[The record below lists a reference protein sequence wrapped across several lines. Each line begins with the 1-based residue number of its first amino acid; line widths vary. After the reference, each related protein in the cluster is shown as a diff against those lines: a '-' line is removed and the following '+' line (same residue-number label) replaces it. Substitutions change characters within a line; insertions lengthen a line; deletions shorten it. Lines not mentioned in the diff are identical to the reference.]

1 MEATLSR
8 DDGPEVDD
16 IGVVGMTCAAC
27 VGRIERAVAALPGV
41 RAVTVDLAGQ
51 RATVTHEAGK
61 APRPVIEAAIRKAG
75 YEIASLADLEN
86 VERRADGA
94 RRRDLW
100 IAVGLTVPLLVL
112 GMSHDR
118 IMPGLPGAL
127 AQLVLA
133 LAVLGGPGRGYFQRA
148 FKAARNGTSDMSTLV
163 ALGAAASFAYSTVAV
178 LTQGAHAAHTMGL
191 YFETAGAIVTFS
203 IFGKV
208 LEARASRR
216 LGDAVKALSL
226 LRPRTA
232 QRLLGESEVTTPTE
246 SLVAGDVVRVR
257 PGERIPVDGTVGEG
271 TSSADESML
280 TGESLP
286 VEKNPGSDVF
296 AGTLNGHGALSVR
309 VARAVGETALDHVVE
324 AVARAQ
330 SSRAPIARTADRL
343 SRVFV
348 PAILVLSVATFLL
361 WMWLDP
367 TGSGFSTALQ
377 RWVAVLVIACPCALG
392 LATPAAIRVATGRAA
407 ELGILVKG
415 GDALEAASKVDLVLF
430 DKTGTLTL
438 GKPSLTAVIAGPG
451 EEAELLAVAAS
462 LEVKS
467 EHPVGR
473 AILQGARA
481 RGARSAHVDA
491 FYTEP
496 GGGVG
501 ATMSGEPVRIG
512 TAPWLARHGL
522 DTDAFEAAADAQS
535 SLGHTVSFVAK
546 GRRVLGLLA
555 VADTVDPRAAAGLRE
570 LREAGIETAMVTGD
584 RQATARAIAA
594 ELGIERV
601 FAETRPEEKAQVV
614 ARERAR
620 GRIVAMVGDGIN
632 DAPALAAAHVGI
644 AMGTGT
650 DIAEAAADVVLL
662 RGGVAGVPTALALA
676 RATLRTIRRNLF
688 FAFGYNVLGIPLAAG
703 ALHAWLGF
711 QLSPM
716 FASAAMSLSSVSV
729 LGSSLLLRRFRN
741 PLERTSP

>member
-1 MEATLSR
+1 MNASQAGT
-8 DDGPEVDD
+8 DEVVD

-27 VGRIERAVAALPGV
+27 VGRVERAVAALSGV

-51 RATVTHEAGK
+51 RATVTREPGK
-61 APRPVIEAAIRKAG
+61 AQRPMLEAAIRKAG
-75 YEIASLADLEN
+75 YEVASLADLETL
-86 VERRADGA
+86 ERRADQA
-94 RRRDLW
+94 RRRTLW
-100 IAVGLTVPLLVL
+100 VAMGLTAPLLVL
-112 GMSHDR
+112 GMSHER
-118 IMPGLPGAL
+118 LLPGLPGAL
-127 AQLVLA
+127 AQMALA
-133 LAVLGGPGRGYFQRA
+133 LAVLAGPGRSYFVRA
-148 FKAARNGTSDMSTLV
+148 FRGARSGTSDMSTLV
-163 ALGAAASFAYSTVAV
+163 ALGAAASFAYSAVAV
-178 LTQGAHAAHTMGL
+178 VTQGGHAAHTMGL
-191 YFETAGAIVTFS
+191 YFETAGAIVTFA

-208 LEARASRR
+208 LEAGASRR

-232 QRLLGESEVTTPTE
+232 QRLVGDDEATTPIADLE
-246 SLVAGDVVRVR
+246 VGDVVRIR
-257 PGERIPVDGTVGEG
+257 PGERVPVDGTVRDGR
-271 TSSADESML
+271 SSVDESML

-286 VEKNPGSDVF
+286 VEKRSGSEVF
-296 AGTLNGHGALSVR
+296 AGTLNGHGTLAVAVGRAL
-309 VARAVGETALDHVVE
+309 GETALDHVVE

-348 PAILVLSVATFLL
+348 PAILALSLLTFAL

-367 TGSGFSTALQ
+367 TGSGFATALQ

-415 GDALEAASKVDLVLF
+415 GDALEAASHVDLVLF

-438 GKPSLTAVIAGPG
+438 GKPALTAVVAGPG
-451 EEAELLAVAAS
+451 EEPELLTVAAS
-462 LEVKS
+462 LEAKS

-473 AILQGARA
+473 AILEGARS
-481 RGARSAHVDA
+481 RGARPEPTDA

-496 GGGVG
+496 GAGVG
-501 ATMSGEPVRIG
+501 ATLGGEPVRIG
-512 TAPWLARHGL
+512 TAAWLARHGL
-522 DTDAFEAAADAQS
+522 ETQAFEAAADAQS
-535 SLGHTVSFVAK
+535 SLGHTVAFVAK
-546 GRRVLGLLA
+546 GRRVLGLVA
-555 VADTVDPRAAAGLRE
+555 VADTVDPRAGAALQS
-570 LREAGIETAMVTGD
+570 LREAGIDVAMVTGD
-584 RQATARAIAA
+584 RRETAHAIAA
-594 ELGIERV
+594 ELGIDRV
-601 FAETRPEEKAQVV
+601 FAEVRPAQKAEVV
-614 ARERAR
+614 AGERAR

-632 DAPALAAAHVGI
+632 DAPALAAAHVGV

-662 RGGVAGVPTALALA
+662 RGGVAGLPSALALA

-703 ALHAWLGF
+703 ALHALLGF

-729 LGSSLLLRRFRN
+729 LGSSLLLRRFPTPR
-741 PLERTSP
+741 ERTSP